1 MASSRCLYDTL
12 GTFIHVSQRKAKIQ
26 TSTYH
31 KSSFSCMQCAVSCSS
46 SLKFVILF
54 FMQTHEKK
62 TCADL
67 ILQKSNGQLQRN
79 LSFFKVPEGVQHFPG
94 GGGVQSL
101 IPYRNPYNLWF
112 SREGGGSGPL
122 SPPPL
127 DPHLGDI
134 ARQLCLVCLVRFR
147 ASSPPRATRVLKQ
160 QQHVVVGIF
169 DLKHVREPLPCPFVC
184 S

>member
-94 GGGVQSL
+94 GGGSNRL
-101 IPYRNPYNLWF
+101 FPIETHITCGFPGR
-112 SREGGGSGPL
+112 GGGPD
-122 SPPPL
+122 PCHPPL
-127 DPHLGDI
+127 LI
-134 ARQLCLVCLVRFR
+134 R
-147 ASSPPRATRVLKQ
+147 TW
-160 QQHVVVGIF
+160 
-169 DLKHVREPLPCPFVC
+169 ET
-184 S
+184 